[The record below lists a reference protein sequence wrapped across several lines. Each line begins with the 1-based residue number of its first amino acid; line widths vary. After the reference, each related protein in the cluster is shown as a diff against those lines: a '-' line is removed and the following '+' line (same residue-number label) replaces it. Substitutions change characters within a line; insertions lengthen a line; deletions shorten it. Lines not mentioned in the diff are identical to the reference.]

1 MDIHN
6 TFDTSPSLLSNLNL
20 QQNDSSLISKVIFVF
35 DTNIFI
41 SNLHELKEITC
52 NHHNNK
58 YCHYAVPWIV
68 LQELDR
74 LKVPFNNK
82 TDNKKVNLSSKAIK
96 AIEFISNIL
105 DETSKK
111 AGLFSSIMKSNFLFE
126 SPSLSKQPGNIKCDL
141 NDDRIINYSLQLKKD
156 FVDSSIVLVTNDRN
170 LINKALINSL
180 QSFNFSNL
188 LTKLELLIQNH
199 LTKTNKIEINHRAIT
214 SMQETVDRIKF
225 PNNSK
230 NPYVLLIWKFLE
242 KIVNLY
248 LVNYYRTRNSKR
260 GIPNRD

>member
-1 MDIHN
+1 LRIDTQN
-6 TFDTSPSLLSNLNL
+6 AFDTSPSLLSNLNL

-41 SNLHELKEITC
+41 SNLHELIEITC
-52 NHHNNK
+52 NHQNNK

-82 TDNKKVNLSSKAIK
+82 TDSKKVNLSSKAIK

-111 AGLFSSIMKSNFLFE
+111 AGLFSSKMKSNFLFE
-126 SPSLSKQPGNIKCDL
+126 SPSLSKKSENIKCDL

-156 FVDSSIVLVTNDRN
+156 LVDSSVVLVTNDRN

-188 LTKLELLIQNH
+188 LKKLELLIQSH
-199 LTKTNKIEINHRAIT
+199 LTKTNKISINHHAST
-214 SMQETVDRIKF
+214 SMQETFDIIKF
-225 PNNSK
+225 TNNSK
-230 NPYVLLIWKFLE
+230 NPYVMLIWEFIE
-242 KIVNLY
+242 KIVN
-248 LVNYYRTRNSKR
+248 
-260 GIPNRD
+260 